1 MIKAIVDKVVVQE
14 MKREKSKGGLII
26 PESVQD
32 PQSFGVVVS
41 VGEKVEAPIKE
52 GDILVFHNNGGMSM
66 MIDGKFYRCLMEN
79 ELYGIIQ
86 SKEIIDQ
93 LSLLEM
99 KQQDLDKIDEAMKNA
114 QTQAASASQGSRIIK
129 V

>member
-1 MIKAIVDKVVVQE
+1 MIKAIVDKVVVQD

-26 PESVQD
+26 PDSVQD

-41 VGEKVEAPIKE
+41 VGEKVEAPINV
-52 GDILVFHNNGGMSM
+52 GDVLVFHNNGGMTM
-66 MIDGKFYRCLMEN
+66 MIDGKFFRVLMEN
-79 ELYGIIQ
+79 ELYGIVE

-99 KQQDLDKIDEAMKNA
+99 KQQDLDQIDKVFKQAQQPQEAN
-114 QTQAASASQGSRIIK
+114 RI
-129 V
+129 VRV

>member
-1 MIKAIVDKVVVQE
+1 MIKAIVDKVVVQD

-26 PESVQD
+26 PDSVQD

-41 VGEKVEAPIKE
+41 VGEKVEAPINV
-52 GDILVFHNNGGMSM
+52 GDVLVFHNNGGMTM
-66 MIDGKFYRCLMEN
+66 MIDGKFYRVLMEN
-79 ELYGIIQ
+79 ELYGIVE

-99 KQQDLDKIDEAMKNA
+99 KQQDLDKIGEAFKNA
-114 QTQAASASQGSRIIK
+114 QKPQESNRI
-129 V
+129 VRV